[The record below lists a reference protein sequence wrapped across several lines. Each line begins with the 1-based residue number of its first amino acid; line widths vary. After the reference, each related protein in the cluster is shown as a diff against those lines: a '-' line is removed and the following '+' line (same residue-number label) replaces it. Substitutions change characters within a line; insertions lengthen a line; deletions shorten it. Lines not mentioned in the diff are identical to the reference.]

1 MARSLLPLVGADPNR
16 PSAVS
21 LVGRYALGVTWQ
33 DGHGSIYPFELL
45 RLACPCGACP
55 PVPAAW
61 PTEIRRE
68 EGALRVIVAGRAR
81 VHAPVRRAPGPV
93 PVRPV
98 HHGGAR
104 DRRMSAPPPRRGLI
118 VSGVML
124 GLFLGAMESTAVATA
139 MPTVIASLGGLAIYS
154 WVFSGYIL
162 AATISMPLW
171 GRFADLYGRRSVYLT
186 GLAIF
191 LVGSVLS
198 GLSTSMAMLI
208 ACRTLQGLGGGALIP
223 LGMTIIADLYGLEQR
238 ARMQGYFSAT
248 WGLASIVGPL
258 IGGFLTDRLS
268 WHWVFFVNVPFGLLA
283 GAVLGVALAGT
294 DRPRSRVKV
303 DFRGAALLT
312 TGMAGLL
319 AALVEGGRA
328 GRFGLGH
335 AALAALSVA
344 LLVEF
349 ARWER
354 HAPEPLLPLRLFAN
368 RMFRAAAVS
377 GFLAGMAMF
386 GTISFIP
393 LFVQG
398 VLGGTATEA
407 GTALTPFVLGWV
419 TFSVVSARLLLRVG
433 YRWPV
438 VSGMVC
444 LAVAFLLMSHMGL
457 STTQA
462 VTWRNMLLAGMG
474 MGLIMVPLL
483 LAVQNAVPRTDL
495 GAATSATTF
504 FRSIGGAV
512 GVAVMG
518 AVLSAELGRE
528 LRTVL
533 GGLEGAARTQLEA
546 LIAHPDALIEPT
558 LRSAL
563 PPAVLSAFSQG
574 LANALHGV
582 FLVGLG
588 IASLALLSAF
598 LVPAGRAQDLALAD
612 KRPARPAS

>member
-1 MARSLLPLVGADPNR
+1 MC
-16 PSAVS
+16 
-21 LVGRYALGVTWQ
+21 
-33 DGHGSIYPFELL
+33 H
-45 RLACPCGACP
+45 
-55 PVPAAW
+55 AAAGD
-61 PTEIRRE
+61 R
-68 EGALRVIVAGRAR
+68 IV
-81 VHAPVRRAPGPV
+81 
-93 PVRPV
+93 
-98 HHGGAR
+98 
-104 DRRMSAPPPRRGLI
+104 SAPLPPHRGLV

-171 GRFADLYGRRSVYLT
+171 GRLADLYGRRSVYLT
-186 GLAIF
+186 GLTIF

-198 GLSTSMAMLI
+198 GFASSMTVLI
-208 ACRTLQGLGGGALIP
+208 ICRTLQGLGGGALIP

-258 IGGFLTDRLS
+258 IGGFLTDHLS
-268 WHWVFFVNVPFGLLA
+268 WRWVFFVNVPFGLLA
-283 GAVLGVALAGT
+283 GAILGVALAGT
-294 DRPRSRVKV
+294 DRPRGAVKI
-303 DFRGAALLT
+303 DIRGAALLT
-312 TGMAGLL
+312 AGMAGLL

-328 GRFGLGH
+328 GRFGPGH
-335 AALAALSVA
+335 YALAAVA
-344 LLVEF
+344 VGLLIEF

-354 HAPEPLLPLRLFAN
+354 RAPEPLLPLRLFAN

-398 VLGGTATEA
+398 VLGGSATEA
-407 GTALTPFVLGWV
+407 GSALTPFVLGWV
-419 TFSVVSARLLLRVG
+419 TFSVVSARLLLRIG

-438 VSGMVC
+438 VGGMVC

-457 STTQA
+457 GTSRA
-462 VTWRNMLLAGMG
+462 VTARNMLLAGMG

-483 LAVQNAVPRTDL
+483 LAVQSAVPRTDL

-518 AVLSAELGRE
+518 AVLSAELGRQ
-528 LRTVL
+528 LTAVL
-533 GGLEGAARTQLEA
+533 GGLEGAARVQLEA

-563 PPAVLSAFSQG
+563 PPPVLAAFSQG

>member
-1 MARSLLPLVGADPNR
+1 
-16 PSAVS
+16 
-21 LVGRYALGVTWQ
+21 
-33 DGHGSIYPFELL
+33 
-45 RLACPCGACP
+45 
-55 PVPAAW
+55 
-61 PTEIRRE
+61 
-68 EGALRVIVAGRAR
+68 
-81 VHAPVRRAPGPV
+81 
-93 PVRPV
+93 
-98 HHGGAR
+98 
-104 DRRMSAPPPRRGLI
+104 
-118 VSGVML
+118 ML

-139 MPTVIASLGGLAIYS
+139 MPTVIASLGGLVIYS

-171 GRFADLYGRRSVYLT
+171 GRLADLYGRRPVYLT
-186 GLAIF
+186 GLTIF
-191 LVGSVLS
+191 LIGSVLS
-198 GLSTSMAMLI
+198 GLSSSMTALI
-208 ACRTLQGLGGGALIP
+208 IFRTLQGLGGGALIP

-238 ARMQGYFSAT
+238 ARMQGYLSAT
-248 WGLASIVGPL
+248 WGLASIIGPL
-258 IGGFLTDRLS
+258 IGGFLTDHLS
-268 WHWVFFVNVPFGLLA
+268 WRWVFFVNVPFGLLA

-294 DRPRSRVKV
+294 DRPRGAVRI

-312 TGMAGLL
+312 AGLAGIL

-328 GRFGLGH
+328 GRFGPGH
-335 AALAALSVA
+335 YVLTAVSIG

-349 ARWER
+349 VRWER
-354 HAPEPLLPLRLFAN
+354 RAPEPLLPLRLFSN

-398 VLGGTATEA
+398 VLGRSATEA
-407 GTALTPFVLGWV
+407 GSALTPFVLGWV

-457 STTQA
+457 GTSRAITA
-462 VTWRNMLLAGMG
+462 RNMLLAGMG

-483 LAVQNAVPRTDL
+483 LAVQNAVPRADL

-518 AVLSAELGRE
+518 AVLSAELGRQ
-528 LRTVL
+528 LTAVL
-533 GGLEGAARTQLEA
+533 SGLEGAARAQLEA

-563 PPAVLSAFSQG
+563 PPVVLGAFSQG
-574 LANALHGV
+574 LANALHWV

-598 LVPAGRAQDLALAD
+598 LVPAGRAQDLALGE
-612 KRPARPAS
+612 KRPAHPAS

>member
-1 MARSLLPLVGADPNR
+1 MHHDAPAGD
-16 PSAVS
+16 AV
-21 LVGRYALGVTWQ
+21 T
-33 DGHGSIYPFELL
+33 
-45 RLACPCGACP
+45 
-55 PVPAAW
+55 AA
-61 PTEIRRE
+61 
-68 EGALRVIVAGRAR
+68 A
-81 VHAPVRRAPGPV
+81 
-93 PVRPV
+93 
-98 HHGGAR
+98 
-104 DRRMSAPPPRRGLI
+104 PPRRGLV

-171 GRFADLYGRRSVYLT
+171 GRLADLYGRRSVYLT
-186 GLAIF
+186 GLSIF
-191 LVGSVLS
+191 LIGSVLS
-198 GLSTSMAMLI
+198 GVSSSMTMLI
-208 ACRTLQGLGGGALIP
+208 VCRTLQGLGGGALIP

-248 WGLASIVGPL
+248 WGLASIIGPL

-268 WHWVFFVNVPFGLLA
+268 WRWVFFINVPFGLLT
-283 GAVLGVALAGT
+283 GLVLGVALAGT
-294 DRPRSRVKV
+294 DRPRGSVRI

-312 TGMAGLL
+312 AGLGGIL

-328 GRFGLGH
+328 GRFGPGH
-335 AALAALSVA
+335 YALVAISAALLI
-344 LLVEF
+344 EF
-349 ARWER
+349 VRWER
-354 HAPEPLLPLRLFAN
+354 RAPEPLLPLHLFSN
-368 RMFRAAAVS
+368 RMFRAAAIS

-398 VLGGTATEA
+398 VLGGSATEA

-419 TFSVVSARLLLRVG
+419 TFSVISARLLLRVG

-438 VSGMVC
+438 VSGLMC

-457 STTQA
+457 GTSRAITA
-462 VTWRNMLLAGMG
+462 RNMLLAGMG

-483 LAVQNAVPRTDL
+483 LAVQNAVPRTHL

-518 AVLSAELGRE
+518 AVLSAELGRQ
-528 LRTVL
+528 LTAVL
-533 GGLEGAARTQLEA
+533 GGLEGTARTQLEA

-563 PPAVLSAFSQG
+563 PPMVLGAFSQG
-574 LANALHGV
+574 LANALHWV

-598 LVPAGRAQDLALAD
+598 LVPAGRAQDLALAE
-612 KRPARPAS
+612 KHPAHRAS

>member
-1 MARSLLPLVGADPNR
+1 
-16 PSAVS
+16 
-21 LVGRYALGVTWQ
+21 
-33 DGHGSIYPFELL
+33 
-45 RLACPCGACP
+45 
-55 PVPAAW
+55 
-61 PTEIRRE
+61 
-68 EGALRVIVAGRAR
+68 
-81 VHAPVRRAPGPV
+81 
-93 PVRPV
+93 V
-98 HHGGAR
+98 HHDAAAGDAVTAAA
-104 DRRMSAPPPRRGLI
+104 SPRRGLV

-171 GRFADLYGRRSVYLT
+171 GRLADLYGRRSVYLT
-186 GLAIF
+186 GLSIF
-191 LVGSVLS
+191 LIGSVLS
-198 GLSTSMAMLI
+198 GVSSSMTMLI
-208 ACRTLQGLGGGALIP
+208 VCRTLQGLGGGALIP
-223 LGMTIIADLYGLEQR
+223 LGMTIIADLYGLEER

-248 WGLASIVGPL
+248 WGLASIIGPL

-268 WHWVFFVNVPFGLLA
+268 WRWVFFINVPFGLLT
-283 GAVLGVALAGT
+283 GLVLGVALAGT
-294 DRPRSRVKV
+294 DRTRGSVRI
-303 DFRGAALLT
+303 DFWGAALLT
-312 TGMAGLL
+312 AGLGGIL

-335 AALAALSVA
+335 YALTVISAA

-349 ARWER
+349 VRWER
-354 HAPEPLLPLRLFAN
+354 RAPEPLLPLRLFSN

-398 VLGGTATEA
+398 VLGGSATEA

-419 TFSVVSARLLLRVG
+419 TFSVISARLLLRVG

-438 VSGMVC
+438 VSGMMC

-457 STTQA
+457 GTSRAITA
-462 VTWRNMLLAGMG
+462 RNMLLAGMG

-518 AVLSAELGRE
+518 AVLSAELGRQ
-528 LRTVL
+528 LTAVL
-533 GGLEGAARTQLEA
+533 GGLEGAARAQLEA

-563 PPAVLSAFSQG
+563 PPMVLGAFSQG
-574 LANALHGV
+574 LANALHWV

-598 LVPAGRAQDLALAD
+598 LVPAGRAQDLALAE
-612 KRPARPAS
+612 KHPAHRAS

>member
-1 MARSLLPLVGADPNR
+1 
-16 PSAVS
+16 
-21 LVGRYALGVTWQ
+21 VT
-33 DGHGSIYPFELL
+33 
-45 RLACPCGACP
+45 
-55 PVPAAW
+55 
-61 PTEIRRE
+61 
-68 EGALRVIVAGRAR
+68 
-81 VHAPVRRAPGPV
+81 
-93 PVRPV
+93 
-98 HHGGAR
+98 
-104 DRRMSAPPPRRGLI
+104 PPPRRGLI
-118 VSGVML
+118 VAGVML

-171 GRFADLYGRRSVYLT
+171 GRLADLYGRRGVYLT
-186 GLAIF
+186 GLGIF
-191 LVGSVLS
+191 LTGSVLS
-198 GLSTSMAMLI
+198 GFAQSMSTLI
-208 ACRTLQGLGGGALIP
+208 LYRTMQGLGGGALIP
-223 LGMTIIADLYGLEQR
+223 LGMTIIADVYGLEQR

-268 WHWVFFVNVPFGLLA
+268 WRWVFFVNVPFGILA
-283 GAVLGVALAGT
+283 GVVLGVALAGR
-294 DRPRSRVKV
+294 DRTRAAVRIDV
-303 DFRGAALLT
+303 RGTALLT
-312 TGMAGLL
+312 VGMAGLL

-328 GRFGLGH
+328 GRFGPGH
-335 AALAALSVA
+335 YVLAAIALG
-344 LLVEF
+344 LLVQF

-354 HAPEPLLPLRLFAN
+354 RTPEPLLPLRLFAN

-398 VLGGTATEA
+398 VLGGSATQA
-407 GTALTPFVLGWV
+407 GSALTPFVLGWV

-438 VSGMVC
+438 VGGMAC

-457 STTQA
+457 ATTRA
-462 VTWRNMLLAGMG
+462 VTARNMLLAGMG
-474 MGLIMVPLL
+474 MGLTMVPLL
-483 LAVQNAVPRTDL
+483 LAVQNAVPRADL

-518 AVLSAELGRE
+518 AVLSAELGRQ
-528 LRTVL
+528 LTAVL
-533 GGLEGAARTQLEA
+533 SGLEGAARQQLEV
-546 LIAHPDALIEPT
+546 LIAHPDALIEPS

-563 PPAVLSAFSQG
+563 PAPVLAAFSQG
-574 LANALHGV
+574 LANALHAV

-588 IASLALLSAF
+588 VASLALLSAF
-598 LVPAGRAQDLALAD
+598 MVPAGRAQDLALAQR
-612 KRPARPAS
+612 RPSELSSS